1 MTYLSWSLYA
11 AAWLAVA
18 LVFLFGAK
26 KLFDLLTPYSL
37 DVQLTEKDNPAIG
50 LVLSGFLIGVA
61 AIICGTFA
69 GDGGDAVSLAL
80 FLSEIGGVA
89 LYVVIG
95 MALLFFAGIVNDKLV
110 LHRFCSQHEI
120 VEERNMGVAA
130 ITTAAYIS
138 SGLIIGGGITGSFS
152 LGTALLPF
160 IAGQI
165 GLVLF
170 ALLYQKLT
178 SYDDQKEISEKKNTA
193 AGVAFAGNLL
203 AYGIIL
209 MKGVSMG
216 GEGVEM
222 RIDRLWHF
230 LYYAIIGCLLLALVR
245 FVTDR
250 VFLPKEKL
258 SKEIVEDQN
267 LSAGFLEAG
276 LALAI
281 SAVLV
286 VCL

>member
-1 MTYLSWSLYA
+1 MIYLSWSLYA
-11 AAWLAVA
+11 TAWLAVA

-61 AIICGTFA
+61 AIVCGTFS
-69 GDGGDAVSLAL
+69 GESDGAVSIAL
-80 FLSEIGGVA
+80 FCSEIGGVV
-89 LYVVIG
+89 LYTVIG
-95 MALLFFAGIVNDKLV
+95 MLLLFFAGIVNDKLV
-110 LHRFCSQHEI
+110 LHRFCSRHEI

-130 ITTAAYIS
+130 IATATYIA

-152 LGTALLPF
+152 LGTTVLPF
-160 IAGQI
+160 LAGQV

-178 SYDDQKEISEKKNTA
+178 SYDDQKEIGEKKNTA

-209 MKGVSMG
+209 MKAVSMG

-222 RIDRLWHF
+222 RVDRLWHF
-230 LYYAIIGCLLLALVR
+230 FYYALIGCILLVVVR
-245 FVTDR
+245 WVTDR

-267 LSAGFLEAG
+267 LSAGFVEAG
-276 LALAI
+276 LALAV
-281 SAVLV
+281 SAVLI

>member
-1 MTYLSWSLYA
+1 MIYLSWSLYA

-18 LVFLFGAK
+18 LVFLFAAK
-26 KLFDLLTPYSL
+26 KLFDLLTSYSL
-37 DVQLTEKDNPAIG
+37 EVQLTEKDNPAIG
-50 LVLSGFLIGVA
+50 LILSGFLIGVA
-61 AIICGTFA
+61 AIICGAFS
-69 GDGGDAVSLAL
+69 GEGSNEVSIAL

-89 LYVVIG
+89 LYVTIG

-110 LHRFCSQHEI
+110 LHSFCSQHEV

-130 ITTAAYIS
+130 ITTSAYIS

-152 LGTALLPF
+152 LETILLPF
-160 IAGQI
+160 IAGQV

-170 ALLYQKLT
+170 ALFYQKLT
-178 SYDDQKEISEKKNTA
+178 SYDDQKEIGEKKNTA

-203 AYGIIL
+203 AYGIVL

-216 GEGVEM
+216 DEGMEM
-222 RIDRLWHF
+222 PIDRLWHF
-230 LYYAIIGCLLLALVR
+230 LYYAIIGCILLALVR
-245 FVTDR
+245 GVTDR

-267 LSAGFLEAG
+267 LSAGFVEAG
-276 LALAI
+276 LALAV

>member
-1 MTYLSWSLYA
+1 MIYLSWSLYA

-37 DVQLTEKDNPAIG
+37 EVQLTEKDNPAIG

-61 AIICGTFA
+61 AILCGTFA
-69 GDGGDAVSLAL
+69 GDGGDEVSMAL
-80 FLSEIGGVA
+80 FLSEIGWVA

-110 LHRFCSQHEI
+110 LHSFCSQHEI

-130 ITTAAYIS
+130 IATAAYIS

-160 IAGQI
+160 IVGQI

-178 SYDDQKEISEKKNTA
+178 DYDDQKEIGEKKNTA

-216 GEGVEM
+216 GEAVE
-222 RIDRLWHF
+222 IWTDRLWYF
-230 LYYAIIGCLLLALVR
+230 LYYAIIGCILLVLVR
-245 FVTDR
+245 VVTDR

-267 LSAGFLEAG
+267 LSAGFVEAG
-276 LALAI
+276 LALAV